1 MRRLRVLGALVAA
14 IMVSRQRCT
23 SATGGQQQ
31 PEGLLGPAEAEEVER
46 NSGRRGDRRA
56 ECGTRSAGDPGL
68 EQLGDAGKE
77 AFGPGAELRGQVA
90 GEDGRQLVGV
100 IQDDQVA
107 IVGRSLR
114 DVAHEYRALKGGDK
128 LSAGNAEVLFIF
140 IRLGRR

>member
-31 PEGLLGPAEAEEVER
+31 PEGLLGPAEAEEVNETQDVAAIGAL
-46 NSGRRGDRRA
+46 SV
-56 ECGTRSAGDPGL
+56 GTRSAGDPGL

-100 IQDDQVA
+100 VQDDQVA
-107 IVGRSLR
+107 IVGLSLRERRSRGTAPPRGRSLVR
-114 DVAHEYRALKGGDK
+114 G
-128 LSAGNAEVLFIF
+128 
-140 IRLGRR
+140 